1 MLWGTWAKFRPS
13 HCFFVFFFFF
23 LSWAELHG
31 GVKEPVAVPDRL
43 CLHYYQIKVSFWATA
58 GEEIGQFGVTS
69 CKLSEKTPRL
79 QSDIE
84 QISTGSLTRL
94 QRRAMATPLLLPALP
109 TEFSLCWFVFH
120 KSNAD
125 ILLSANCRLI
135 HGWRCTETQED
146 FNDFNDVFW
155 LSQLRCREKNP
166 KEPQTEKPPL
176 CLSGHGESRS
186 LSRQKPS
193 TGNAAIYGTEWFEAH
208 RRWWENDVKQKDAK
222 QRTLKFDELWCESE
236 FYITTTLR

>member
-1 MLWGTWAKFRPS
+1 M
-13 HCFFVFFFFF
+13 
-23 LSWAELHG
+23 
-31 GVKEPVAVPDRL
+31 
-43 CLHYYQIKVSFWATA
+43 
-58 GEEIGQFGVTS
+58 TS

-84 QISTGSLTRL
+84 QISTGSQTRWR
-94 QRRAMATPLLLPALP
+94 RRATATPLLLPALP
-109 TEFSLCWFVFH
+109 TELSLCWFVFH

-125 ILLSANCRLI
+125 ILLRANCRLI

-155 LSQLRCREKNP
+155 LSQLRCWGKKNP

-186 LSRQKPS
+186 LCSLRFMALNDLKL
-193 TGNAAIYGTEWFEAH
+193 TTDGG
-208 RRWWENDVKQKDAK
+208 RMMENRKMPNN
-222 QRTLKFDELWCESE
+222 EPWN
-236 FYITTTLR
+236 

>member
-1 MLWGTWAKFRPS
+1 M
-13 HCFFVFFFFF
+13 
-23 LSWAELHG
+23 
-31 GVKEPVAVPDRL
+31 
-43 CLHYYQIKVSFWATA
+43 
-58 GEEIGQFGVTS
+58 TS

-84 QISTGSLTRL
+84 QISTGSLTRW
-94 QRRAMATPLLLPALP
+94 QWRAMATPLLLPALP

-155 LSQLRCREKNP
+155 LSQLRCRGKNP
-166 KEPQTEKPPL
+166 KKPQTEKPPL
-176 CLSGHGESRS
+176 CLSGHGESCS
-186 LSRQKPS
+186 LSRQTPS

-208 RRWWENDVKQKDAK
+208 RRWWENDGKQKDAK
-222 QRTLKFDELWCESE
+222 QRTLKLIPLCVNYDVNLNS
-236 FYITTTLR
+236 TSR